1 MHLNE
6 IHSSADVRRVPEKEL
21 DVLAAEMR
29 QRIIDVVSQNGGH
42 LASNLGVVELTIA
55 LHRAFDLPKDQ
66 IVFDVGHQCY
76 AHKLLSGRQNE
87 FSTLR
92 RFEGMAGFPRREESD
107 CDAFDTGHASTAISA
122 AVGLARARDL
132 EGKHNQVVAV
142 VGDGAL
148 TGGMCYEAL
157 NDAGSSK
164 LRLIVVL
171 NDNGM
176 SISPNVGSVSRYLTR
191 MRAGK
196 GWFEA
201 KRAIS
206 GFMQK
211 IPGIGMPLYR
221 LSRRIK
227 RHIRNVFVPDRLFD
241 AFGFQYLGPVD
252 GSDIQELER
261 LFERAKQLDEPVL
274 IHVVTQKGR
283 GYAKAED
290 HPTRLHGTPP
300 FDVDT
305 GEPLEKGGPSMGAA
319 AAEEL
324 CRMAEKDPNIAVITA
339 AMMTGTGMTAFARK
353 FPDRL
358 YDVGI
363 AEEHAVTMAAGL
375 AAGGAKPFVAI
386 YDTFMQ
392 RAYDQLLHD
401 VCLQKLPVVF
411 LVDRAGLSE
420 DGTTHQGVYGLS
432 YFSTLPNMT
441 VLQPVSCIELRSMI
455 RWAVKQERPV
465 VIRYGKAD
473 RTEQKEEDCGTFGP
487 WKWLRKGNGPTILCV
502 GDICHEVMKAA
513 DILSREGIACSVAR
527 AAKVI
532 PYDENLLK
540 EITGPIITVEEG
552 TLSGGFGSA
561 VCADLAMRNK
571 RLPILRIGLHDACTT
586 QGCRDKQLAAYSLD
600 AQGIA
605 RQIREWRTSL

>member
-1 MHLNE
+1 MHLSD

-21 DVLAAEMR
+21 DALAAEMR
-29 QRIIDVVSQNGGH
+29 QKIIGVVSQNGGH

-55 LHRAFDLPKDQ
+55 LHRAFDLPADQ

-76 AHKLLSGRQNE
+76 AHKLLSGRQEE
-87 FSTLR
+87 FDTLR
-92 RFEGMAGFPRREESD
+92 SFGGMAGFPRREESD

-148 TGGMCYEAL
+148 TGGMCYEAV

-201 KRAIS
+201 KRAVS
-206 GFMQK
+206 GFLQK

-241 AFGFQYLGPVD
+241 ALGFQYLGPVD

-274 IHVVTQKGR
+274 IHVVTQKGH
-283 GYAKAED
+283 GYSKAEN

-305 GEPLEKGGPSMGAA
+305 GEPLEKSGLALGVA

-324 CRMAEKDPNIAVITA
+324 CRLAEKDPKIAVITA

-353 FPDRL
+353 FPERL

-441 VLQPVSCIELRSMI
+441 VLQPVSCTELRSMI
-455 RWAVKQERPV
+455 GWAVQQDGPV

-473 RTEQKEEDCGTFGP
+473 RTEQKEDDIGIFEP
-487 WKWLRKGNGPTILCV
+487 WQWMREGKDLTVLCV

-513 DILSREGIACSVAR
+513 DILFSEGISCSVAR
-527 AAKVI
+527 AAQVI
-532 PYDENLLK
+532 PYDDYLLK
-540 EITGPIITVEEG
+540 ELSGPIVTVEEG
-552 TLSGGFGSA
+552 TLSGGFGST
-561 VCADLAMRNK
+561 VCADLAGRNK
-571 RLPILRIGLHDACTT
+571 QLPILRIGLHGACAT
-586 QGCRDKQLAAYSLD
+586 QGCRDKQLAAHGLD
-600 AQGIA
+600 ARGIA
-605 RQIREWRTSL
+605 RQIREWRPSL

>member
-392 RAYDQLLHD
+392 RAYDHFIDACNINQSKFSASSFDDTWGAWRGDWIYIIPAALEHIAKQYNFS
-401 VCLQKLPVVF
+401 VKQFIAWCKE
-411 LVDRAGLSE
+411 AGLL
-420 DGTTHQGVYGLS
+420 DCDKDNR
-432 YFSTLPNMT
+432 NMKR
-441 VLQPVSCIELRSMI
+441 VSFGDYSKRI
-455 RWAVKQERPV
+455 RCY
-465 VIRYGKAD
+465 VIRSSTDGIAPTQTSDIDDDEEY
-473 RTEQKEEDCGTFGP
+473 EYEED
-487 WKWLRKGNGPTILCV
+487 L
-502 GDICHEVMKAA
+502 D
-513 DILSREGIACSVAR
+513 
-527 AAKVI
+527 
-532 PYDENLLK
+532 YDE
-540 EITGPIITVEEG
+540 P
-552 TLSGGFGSA
+552 
-561 VCADLAMRNK
+561 
-571 RLPILRIGLHDACTT
+571 LPFDMP
-586 QGCRDKQLAAYSLD
+586 
-600 AQGIA
+600 
-605 RQIREWRTSL
+605 